1 MTRSQIILRHIAR
14 NCRIGLRHALA
25 RRDDYSGT
33 LSSYTPE
40 QAAAYAREVFDR
52 FLVRAGLTPEALRG
66 AAVLEIGP
74 GDSLGVALLCVQA
87 GAASIV
93 SLDKFRYSYD
103 TPRHREIESLLGA
116 DPEIMHRI
124 RPVSGAGIEDAA
136 PLLDPGAFDLIL
148 SNAVLEECPDP
159 DRGLE
164 VMSTLLRPGGR
175 MLHQIDVSDY
185 GIFSRH
191 GFSPLEFLTVSE
203 PVYRAMTA
211 SSGGPNRRLRDYYR
225 ARLSALGFEAAFTT
239 THRYTAGEMR
249 LSALRPRL
257 LPAYRALEGEDLA
270 VSGFF
275 VRAQKTS

>member
-1 MTRSQIILRHIAR
+1 MTRSQIILRYIVR
-14 NCRIGLRHALA
+14 NCRVGLRHALA

-52 FLVRAGLTPEALRG
+52 YLVHAGLAPEALRG

-74 GDSLGVALLCVQA
+74 GDSLGVALLCAQA

-103 TPRHREIESLLGA
+103 TPRHREIERLLGA
-116 DPEIMHRI
+116 GPDAMHRI

-136 PLLDPGAFDLIL
+136 PLLEPAAFDLIL

-159 DRGLE
+159 DRGLS
-164 VMSTLLRPGGR
+164 VMNALLRPGGR

-191 GFSPLEFLTVSE
+191 GFSALEFLTVSDV
-203 PVYRAMTA
+203 VYRAMTA

-225 ARLSALGFEAAFTT
+225 ARLGAAGFDAAFTT
-239 THRYTAGEMR
+239 THRYAADAMR
-249 LSALRPRL
+249 LPAIRPRL
-257 LPAYRALEGEDLA
+257 LPAYRALEEEDLA

-275 VRAQKTS
+275 VHARKAP

>member
-1 MTRSQIILRHIAR
+1 MTRSQIILRYIAR
-14 NCRIGLRHALA
+14 NCRVGLRHALA
-25 RRDDYSGT
+25 RRDGYSGT

-52 FLVRAGLTPEALRG
+52 YLVRAGLTPEALRG

-74 GDSLGVALLCVQA
+74 GDSLGVALLCAQA
-87 GAASIV
+87 GAASVV

-103 TPRHREIESLLGA
+103 TPRHREMERLLGTGA
-116 DPEIMHRI
+116 DQMRRI
-124 RPVSGAGIEDAA
+124 RPVSGAGIEEAA
-136 PLLDPGAFDLIL
+136 PLLEAGSFDLIL

-159 DRGLE
+159 DRGLT
-164 VMSTLLRPGGR
+164 VMDALLRPGGR

-185 GIFSRH
+185 GIFSKH
-191 GFSPLEFLTVSE
+191 GFSPLEFLTVSG

-225 ARLSALGFEAAFTT
+225 ARLAALGLKAAFTT
-239 THRYTAGEMR
+239 THRYTADAMR
-249 LSALRPRL
+249 LSSIRPRL
-257 LPAYRALEGEDLA
+257 LPSYRALQEEDLA

-275 VRAQKTS
+275 VYAKKTS